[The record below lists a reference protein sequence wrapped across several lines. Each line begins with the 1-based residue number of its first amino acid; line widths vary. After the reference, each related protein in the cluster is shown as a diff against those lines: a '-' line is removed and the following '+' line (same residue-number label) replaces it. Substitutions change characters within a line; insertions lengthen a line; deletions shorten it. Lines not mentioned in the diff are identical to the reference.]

1 MGGDLLSKKGWHV
14 GLLVNQRKVWEA
26 EQQTLAERKKIEQ
39 VRRER
44 EEERQMEEIARL
56 AEENGGQKRQ
66 QRVDWMYTG
75 ATAGAAGTTEEQ
87 EAYLLGTRR
96 VDNLLKKEDSK
107 ALEKKE
113 AVQADPVRDIARKV
127 MMDPLLQIEKQKQEA
142 LEKAMAAEE
151 NMARRK
157 KRRHDR
163 DDRESRHSKHHRERR
178 RRSRSRDLHESH
190 ERRRSRSR
198 DETRDRRRSRSR
210 DENRDRRGDHR
221 RSSHRHHSPD
231 SRSRSP
237 HRRHSY
243 ANRRDDTKRD
253 GREQSYRRRT
263 PPRSERREPPRE
275 SRGEPGNGDKNDTHI
290 KKEDDRAAK
299 LAAMQA
305 DASNLEADRVK
316 RLTALEERE
325 AAEREIEDRKR
336 SRNPDFKS
344 KLYRQTAEVG
354 LADRLKGSRGLLS
367 T

>member
-75 ATAGAAGTTEEQ
+75 ATAGAAGTSEEQ

-96 VDNLLKKEDSK
+96 VDNLLKREDSK
-107 ALEKKE
+107 ELEKKE
-113 AVQADPVRDIARKV
+113 AVQADPVRDIALKV
-127 MMDPLLQIEKQKQEA
+127 RMDPLLLIEKQKQDA
-142 LEKAMAAEE
+142 LEKAMAVEA
-151 NMARRK
+151 NMERRK
-157 KRRHDR
+157 KRRRDR
-163 DDRESRHSKHHRERR
+163 DDRESRHSKHRERR
-178 RRSRSRDLHESH
+178 RRSRSRERRRSSSREDKRH
-190 ERRRSRSR
+190 RRRSRSR
-198 DETRDRRRSRSR
+198 DEHRERRRSRSR
-210 DENRDRRGDHR
+210 ETRDRRGDDR
-221 RSSHRHHSPD
+221 RSSHQHRSPD

-237 HRRHSY
+237 PRRHSHGDRY
-243 ANRRDDTKRD
+243 DDTKRES
-253 GREQSYRRRT
+253 RNQSYRRRS
-263 PPRSERREPPRE
+263 PPRFEKREPPRRE
-275 SRGEPGNGDKNDTHI
+275 NRAEPRDGEEKD
-290 KKEDDRAAK
+290 DDRAAR

-316 RLTALEERE
+316 RLTELEKRE
-325 AAEREIEDRKR
+325 AAEREAEDRKR

>member
-44 EEERQMEEIARL
+44 DEERQMEEIARL

-75 ATAGAAGTTEEQ
+75 ATAGAAGTSEEQ

-107 ALEKKE
+107 ELEKKE
-113 AVQADPVRDIARKV
+113 VVQADPVRDIALKV
-127 MMDPLLQIEKQKQEA
+127 RMDPLLLIEKQKQEA
-142 LEKAMAAEE
+142 LEKAMAVEA
-151 NMARRK
+151 NMERRK

-178 RRSRSRDLHESH
+178 RSRDRRHSSSREDKRH
-190 ERRRSRSR
+190 RRRSRSR
-198 DETRDRRRSRSR
+198 DERRERPRSRSR
-210 DENRDRRGDHR
+210 EDRNPWGDDR
-221 RSSHRHHSPD
+221 RSSRQQRSAD

-237 HRRHSY
+237 PRRRSHGDRY
-243 ANRRDDTKRD
+243 DDANRGNRDK
-253 GREQSYRRRT
+253 SYRRRS
-263 PPRSERREPPRE
+263 PPRFEKREPPRRDT
-275 SRGEPGNGDKNDTHI
+275 RGEPRNGDKKD
-290 KKEDDRAAK
+290 DDRVAR

-316 RLTALEERE
+316 RLTEMEERE
-325 AAEREIEDRKR
+325 AVEREAEDRKR

-344 KLYRQTAEVG
+344 KLYRQTADVG